1 MHKQPII
8 DVNSA
13 DVERVVRRD
22 FPEEQFANAME
33 MLNEYGTER
42 WHRDQP
48 RVWLAVLKLANCSVE
63 ALRRYVDAAKADYRD
78 VFVPGQNIR
87 HTQERY
93 LVFASDHL
101 PGSSDG
107 SLTMIGRN
115 TRRGC
120 ESESDD
126 SLPSDLQD
134 CSSIGVTSRL
144 HSSAFPEGI

>member
-1 MHKQPII
+1 VREGCDIAIPLFDYHFPMHKQPIP

-42 WHRDQP
+42 WHREQP

-78 VFVPGQNIR
+78 VLSWAEYPAYSR
-87 HTQERY
+87 K
-93 LVFASDHL
+93 VFGVRKRPSV
-101 PGSSDG
+101 
-107 SLTMIGRN
+107 REQ
-115 TRRGC
+115 RRLI
-120 ESESDD
+120 DD
-126 SLPSDLQD
+126 DWAQYETWL
-134 CSSIGVTSRL
+134 RK
-144 HSSAFPEGI
+144 